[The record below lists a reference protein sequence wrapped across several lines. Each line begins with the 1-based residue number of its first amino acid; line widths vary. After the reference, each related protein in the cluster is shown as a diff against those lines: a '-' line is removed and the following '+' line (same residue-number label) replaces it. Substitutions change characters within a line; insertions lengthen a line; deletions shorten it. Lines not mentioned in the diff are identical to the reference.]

1 MSEAHPPVPKPEGP
15 LSSGELAALLGGCGS
30 DDCADGAAAG
40 PAAADQVVAAPPAAD
55 PAAAHCA
62 PAPPALMADLASAAG
77 APTEAGDPYASP
89 EARFRGERVLS
100 QAEID
105 TLLAKLLGS

>member
-1 MSEAHPPVPKPEGP
+1 MSEAHPPEPKPEGP
-15 LSSGELAALLGGCGS
+15 LSSGELAALLGGCGP
-30 DDCADGAAAG
+30 DDCADEAAAG
-40 PAAADQVVAAPPAAD
+40 PAAA
-55 PAAAHCA
+55 HFA

-77 APTEAGDPYASP
+77 APLEAGDPYASP